1 MSLPTMDRTGA
12 SRPDAPT
19 RPLPAGEDPG
29 AYPPIGDYALLSDCH
44 SAALVSRDGSI
55 DWCCFHRFDARPVFA
70 RLLDWSGGG
79 HFRIAPTA
87 PATVT
92 RRYLPATNVLETRCA
107 TPSGVL
113 TVVDCLAI
121 RRGAAAGDATEPAAT
136 ISCCGWSAA
145 RPARSRSWSS
155 SPPASTTA

>member
-12 SRPDAPT
+12 SRLDAPV
-19 RPLPAGEDPG
+19 RPVPAGEDPN

-92 RRYLPATNVLETRCA
+92 
-107 TPSGVL
+107 
-113 TVVDCLAI
+113 
-121 RRGAAAGDATEPAAT
+121 AAT
-136 ISCCGWSAA
+136 CPPPTSW
-145 RPARSRSWSS
+145 RPA
-155 SPPASTTA
+155 SPPRAAS

>member
-1 MSLPTMDRTGA
+1 MN
-12 SRPDAPT
+12 PD
-19 RPLPAGEDPG
+19 

-55 DWCCFHRFDARPVFA
+55 DWGCFHRFDARPVFA

-92 RRYLPATNVLETRCA
+92 RRYLPAPT
-107 TPSGVL
+107 S
-113 TVVDCLAI
+113 
-121 RRGAAAGDATEPAAT
+121 
-136 ISCCGWSAA
+136 W
-145 RPARSRSWSS
+145 RPA
-155 SPPASTTA
+155 SPPRAAS